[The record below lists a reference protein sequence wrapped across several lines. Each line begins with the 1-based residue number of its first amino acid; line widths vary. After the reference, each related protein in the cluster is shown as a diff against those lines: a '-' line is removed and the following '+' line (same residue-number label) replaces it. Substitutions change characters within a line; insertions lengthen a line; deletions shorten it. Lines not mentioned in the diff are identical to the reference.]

1 MKILLFVLLVAM
13 FSIVASFTPLSNK
26 KTHPSPDKNL
36 LNIIHVD
43 QVPLDNWAFSD
54 TGGYGMMWGVPDEY
68 MKTKASIV
76 EKKTSVL
83 AARVCDFDNIY
94 FDGVGGG
101 PSCWESQ

>member
-1 MKILLFVLLVAM
+1 
-13 FSIVASFTPLSNK
+13 
-26 KTHPSPDKNL
+26 
-36 LNIIHVD
+36 
-43 QVPLDNWAFSD
+43 
-54 TGGYGMMWGVPDEY
+54 MMWGVPDEY